1 MPSSRS
7 ASPSSKAGRVVYE
20 TKIRVRY
27 AEIDAQGH
35 VNNANYLSYF
45 EVGRVEWLRATG
57 QSYRE
62 MERRG
67 RGLVVVEALVRY
79 RRPAFFDDELT
90 LRTELAELGKVA
102 LSFDYEVIRDGE
114 QVATGYTRHACVD
127 LSTGKPVRMPEAL
140 LQLAPDRP

>member
-1 MPSSRS
+1 M
-7 ASPSSKAGRVVYE
+7 
-20 TKIRVRY
+20 
-27 AEIDAQGH
+27 
-35 VNNANYLSYF
+35 
-45 EVGRVEWLRATG
+45 GRVEWLRATG

-90 LRTELAELGKVA
+90 LHTQLAELGKVA
-102 LSFDYEVIRDGE
+102 LRFDYEVSRGEE

-127 LSTGKPVRMPEAL
+127 LSTGKPVRMPEEL
-140 LQLAPDRP
+140 RRLAPDGL